1 MTDIEY
7 LNKYLPEEKLEDG
20 LNKLKQGIPV
30 QYIVGDINFY
40 GFNIKVNPN
49 VLIPRPETELLVE
62 KTINYIK
69 NYFGSIHVKVIDLGT
84 GSGAIAIA
92 LKKNLNCSVT
102 AVDISNDAL
111 DVARENACLNAAD
124 ITFYEGDMLENITD
138 KYDVIIS
145 NPPYISYYEKIE
157 DIVKNNEPS
166 IALFADNN
174 GLMFYEKILSKASK
188 NLNKKAIIA
197 FEIGRNQ
204 GEAVKKIAKKYFP
217 DATIKIEKDYPGE
230 DRFVF
235 IFI

>member
-20 LNKLKQGIPV
+20 LSKLKQGIPV

-62 KTINYIK
+62 KTVNYIK
-69 NYFGSIHVKVIDLGT
+69 DYFGSIHVKVIDLGT

-145 NPPYISYYEKIE
+145 NPPYIKTTEKI
-157 DIVKNNEPS
+157 
-166 IALFADNN
+166 
-174 GLMFYEKILSKASK
+174 
-188 NLNKKAIIA
+188 
-197 FEIGRNQ
+197 
-204 GEAVKKIAKKYFP
+204 
-217 DATIKIEKDYPGE
+217 DACA
-230 DRFVF
+230 
-235 IFI
+235 